1 MKLVFTMT
9 AGRTGTRSLAGLL
22 AANLPGAH
30 VHHEQLISGPRAV
43 HTPAVPLLLEFN
55 ESGDTPRVQRFWA
68 EKAAEIRAQPAHTWV
83 ETSHLL
89 MKAGLV
95 ENIDQFEGHDVHLVA
110 LTRSRGSLLRSYLR
124 LGDFSRVGNRQMWYL
139 AELGRKNLLQIPGA
153 WRQGAMGLALWYLL
167 EVECRVALYR
177 RQLAGRAGVTL
188 HTLAVGDLSG
198 GPRVDGL
205 LEALQTPASP
215 KPPVLP
221 APHNQ
226 GPKRALSPELE
237 AQAEALLAQAADF
250 DPEAYVAD
258 LLRRRPRP
266 FAAVRQ
272 LTPLGGPDARTGPP
286 EVFIGGAGRSGT
298 TALVDLLSCHP
309 RLSGIYETEF
319 LPTILGRFADRA
331 APPAELARAVHEAI
345 ASWAEPLPHQPHAK
359 RAHER
364 YLHGPHHV
372 LLQREEVLVAAGAFA
387 SAVQRGADR
396 WQALRAFTRQ
406 VFERHAAIDAKPRWV
421 NKTPNNI
428 MALARLLG
436 LFPDAKVLL
445 MVRDPRDTGVSVLT
459 RPWGPPTLEEVPQW
473 WKACMA
479 PALLLAPVYPDRLR
493 FVRYEDLVCS
503 PENTLAQALEFIGEA
518 PDPEP
523 ILSRWRA
530 AGLSFEP
537 GRIGQW
543 RAHFTGADRRAF
555 HAQLEGEMDRF
566 GYGPTL

>member
-1 MKLVFTMT
+1 MKVVFTMT

-30 VHHEQLISGPRAV
+30 VHHEQLISGPRAT

-68 EKAAEIRAQPAHTWV
+68 EKAAEIRDQPAHTWV

-95 ENIDQFEGHDVHLVA
+95 ENIGQFDGHDVHLVA

-124 LGDFSRVGNRQMWYL
+124 LGDFARVGNRQMWYL
-139 AELGRKNLLQIPGA
+139 DELSRKNLLPIPA
-153 WRQGAMGLALWYLL
+153 PWRQGAMGLALWYLL

-188 HTLAVGDLSG
+188 HTLSVGDLSG
-198 GPRVDGL
+198 GPPVDGL
-205 LEALQTPASP
+205 LDALRTPDSP
-215 KPPVLP
+215 TPPVLP
-221 APHNQ
+221 PPHNQ
-226 GPKRALSPELE
+226 GPKRALSPEHE
-237 AQAEALLAQAADF
+237 AQAEALLAQVADF
-250 DPEAYVAD
+250 DPDAYVGD

-266 FAAVRQ
+266 FAAVRR
-272 LTPLGGPDARTGPP
+272 LTPLGGPDPETGPP
-286 EVFIGGAGRSGT
+286 GVFIGGAGRSGT

-309 RLSGIYETEF
+309 RLSGIYETAF
-319 LPTILGRFADRA
+319 LPTIIERFADRA
-331 APPAELARAVHEAI
+331 AAPAALARAVHEAV
-345 ASWAEPLPHQPHAK
+345 AKWAGPLPQQPHAK
-359 RAHER
+359 RPHER

-372 LLQREEVLVAAGAFA
+372 LLQRDEVLVAAGAFA
-387 SAVQRGADR
+387 SAVQRGAER
-396 WQALRAFTRQ
+396 WSALRGFTRRL
-406 VFERHAAIDAKPRWV
+406 FERQAALDAKPRWV

-428 MALARLLG
+428 LALPRLLG
-436 LFPDAKVLL
+436 LFPNATVLL

-459 RPWGPPTLEEVPQW
+459 RSWGPPTLADVPEW

-479 PALLLAPVYPDRLR
+479 PALMLAPAYPDRVR

-503 PENTLAQALEFIGEA
+503 PEATLSQALEFIGED
-518 PDPEP
+518 PNPEP
-523 ILSRWRA
+523 ILTRWRA
-530 AGLSFEP
+530 AGLALDAA
-537 GRIGQW
+537 RIGLW
-543 RAHFTGADRRAF
+543 RARFTDADRRVF
-555 HAQLEGEMDRF
+555 HAHLEGEMDRF